1 MRRRWRGWKSVAVIR
16 RTIKVR
22 VQTRS
27 LRLAGGFRICH
38 YIDTRIRYG
47 HAAMYDRPLLGT
59 TDAPR
64 TNDQRQKPGR
74 SRGLQLVESS
84 LGSRK
89 ARKGPIHQNVSRW
102 LVKDDLQMTAQP
114 ASSPGRG
121 RSLESVAGQGARRPE
136 WDAGR
141 ELSYAAC
148 AKKGPS
154 LGQDLLT
161 MEPETT
167 IRSRK
172 RPVI

>member
-1 MRRRWRGWKSVAVIR
+1 MAMRLCTTGHTWALRTLPGPTAKARRV
-16 RTIKVR
+16 
-22 VQTRS
+22 
-27 LRLAGGFRICH
+27 AGGV
-38 YIDTRIRYG
+38 
-47 HAAMYDRPLLGT
+47 
-59 TDAPR
+59 
-64 TNDQRQKPGR
+64 
-74 SRGLQLVESS
+74 QLVESG
-84 LGSRK
+84 LGSRR
-89 ARKGPIHQNVSRW
+89 ARIGPNHQNVSRW
-102 LVKDDLQMTAQP
+102 LVKDDLQMIAQS

-121 RSLESVAGQGARRPE
+121 ERFESGARQVLGVPE

-154 LGQDLLT
+154 LGQDSLT

>member
-1 MRRRWRGWKSVAVIR
+1 MGVRRRRRGWKSVAVIR
-16 RTIKVR
+16 RMIKVR

-47 HAAMYDRPLLGT
+47 HAAMYDRLLLGT

-74 SRGLQLVESS
+74 SRGLQLVESG
-84 LGSRK
+84 LGSRN
-89 ARKGPIHQNVSRW
+89 ARKGPIHQYVSRW

-121 RSLESVAGQGARRPE
+121 EEFGKRRRATCSEARVGCRTGAFLCRV
-136 WDAGR
+136 R
-141 ELSYAAC
+141 EER
-148 AKKGPS
+148 
-154 LGQDLLT
+154 T
-161 MEPETT
+161 
-167 IRSRK
+167 
-172 RPVI
+172 